1 MRKLLAAALPIVLLN
16 AAAARADITSAY
28 TDFGA
33 DKACTVFSKAA
44 DGDGDW
50 ADMVCGGWRG
60 YPVFLY
66 YDDARE
72 SLFYGF
78 PPAGDLAP
86 AWESFD
92 AFNASGPKI
101 EWRLDDAGGAPV
113 PFAAIHRRFVSVAD
127 DADRKVEVLVVS
139 KVAQPADRDGCVVG
153 LVAATGN
160 PDANAQARR
169 IADKARS
176 FVCGTDER
184 AVAKGSVEVPSFTRA
199 E

>member
-1 MRKLLAAALPIVLLN
+1 MRPLFAALSIALLC
-16 AAAARADITSAY
+16 AGAARADITSAY
-28 TDFGA
+28 TDFDA
-33 DKACTVFSKAA
+33 DTACTVFSQAGE
-44 DGDGDW
+44 GDGDW
-50 ADMVCGGWRG
+50 ADMVCAGWRG
-60 YPVFLY
+60 YPVFLF

-101 EWRLDDAGGAPV
+101 EWRLDDAGGEPV
-113 PFAAIHRRFVSVAD
+113 PFAAIHRRFVSVPD
-127 DADRKVEVLVVS
+127 DPDRKIEVLVVS
-139 KVAQPADRDGCVVG
+139 KVGQPADRDGCVVG

-160 PDANAQARR
+160 AQANVQARR
-169 IADKARS
+169 VADAARG

-184 AVAKGSVEVPSFTRA
+184 AVVKGSVEVPSFTRA